1 MLANDNAEDEH
12 SQPFLPEVNRIL
24 VSTPV
29 LIYAFKGSE
38 ANSAGGATR
47 RRSRAA
53 KSSSK
58 NSELGSRGWN
68 SEEGLQDLLNNMLR
82 LKLCWIRAISEL
94 LCDSLLRMLVD
105 TCREAPF

>member
-12 SQPFLPEVNRIL
+12 SQPFLPEVKTE
-24 VSTPV
+24 SWSPA

-68 SEEGLQDLLNNMLR
+68 SEEGLQDLLNN
-82 LKLCWIRAISEL
+82 
-94 LCDSLLRMLVD
+94 V
-105 TCREAPF
+105 P

>member
-12 SQPFLPEVNRIL
+12 SQPFLPEVNRISA
-24 VSTPV
+24 STPV

-47 RRSRAA
+47 RRSRAPA

-68 SEEGLQDLLNNMLR
+68 SEEGLQDLLNN
-82 LKLCWIRAISEL
+82 
-94 LCDSLLRMLVD
+94 V
-105 TCREAPF
+105 P

>member
-12 SQPFLPEVNRIL
+12 SQPFLPEVKTESRP
-24 VSTPV
+24 PV

-68 SEEGLQDLLNNMLR
+68 SEEGLQDLLNNL
-82 LKLCWIRAISEL
+82 
-94 LCDSLLRMLVD
+94 
-105 TCREAPF
+105 P